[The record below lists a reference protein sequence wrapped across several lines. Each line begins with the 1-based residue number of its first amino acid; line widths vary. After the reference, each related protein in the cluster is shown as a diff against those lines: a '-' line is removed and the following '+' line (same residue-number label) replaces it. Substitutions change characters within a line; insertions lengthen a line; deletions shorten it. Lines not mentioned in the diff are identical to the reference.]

1 MIERSSAG
9 PAPLHV
15 LTITPFYPRAGN
27 ESFGCFIAEPLVE
40 LMKAGVRATVFAVA
54 AFYHPKPSG
63 SGSAPDATWYRYPS
77 LPGGLGLASAG
88 AGLYLRLRGPVANLH
103 ARTPVDVIHAHAA
116 LPCGHAARLLSRR
129 FKIPYVV
136 TVHGR
141 DAFSSAQVAGWPGAW
156 CARASRQ
163 VYRGAR
169 RVLGISR
176 AVCEEVEKGTGGSCA
191 VSLMYNGA
199 DPLRFTPAADPVRPV
214 LLTVGNLI
222 PTKGHELIVQAL
234 AALQPELPE
243 LTWEVIGDGPELTR
257 LRQLAENLGVLASI
271 RFRGRQSRNEVAE
284 TCRRCSLFVLP
295 SRYEGLGCVYLEAMA
310 SGKVA
315 VGCRGQGIE
324 EVIRHGENGWL
335 VPAEGRQELIEGL
348 RLLLKDEALRQR
360 IGAAA
365 RDTILQSF
373 TLGHQAQRLRAIYQE
388 SKA

>member
-1 MIERSSAG
+1 MIEPSSAG
-9 PAPLHV
+9 PVPLHV

-27 ESFGCFIAEPLVE
+27 ESFGCFVAEPLVE
-40 LMKAGVRATVFAVA
+40 LMKAGVRSTVFAVEP
-54 AFYHPKPSG
+54 FYRPKPGS

-88 AGLYLRLRGPVANLH
+88 AGLYLRLRGPVAKLH

-116 LPCGHAARLLSRR
+116 LPCGHAARLLSRHL
-129 FKIPYVV
+129 KIPYVV

-141 DAFSSAQVAGWPGAW
+141 DAFSSVQVAGWPGAW
-156 CARASRQ
+156 CARVSRQ

-191 VSLMYNGA
+191 VSVVYNGA
-199 DPLRFTPAADPVRPV
+199 DPSLFTPAADPVRPA

-234 AALQPELPE
+234 AALQPEFPE

-257 LRQLAENLGVLASI
+257 LRQLAETLGVLASI
-271 RFRGRQSRNEVAE
+271 RFRGRQSRKEVAE
-284 TCRRCSLFVLP
+284 ACRRCSLFVLP

-348 RLLLKDEALRQR
+348 RLLLKDDALRQR

-373 TLGHQAQRLRAIYQE
+373 TLRHQAQRLQAIYQE